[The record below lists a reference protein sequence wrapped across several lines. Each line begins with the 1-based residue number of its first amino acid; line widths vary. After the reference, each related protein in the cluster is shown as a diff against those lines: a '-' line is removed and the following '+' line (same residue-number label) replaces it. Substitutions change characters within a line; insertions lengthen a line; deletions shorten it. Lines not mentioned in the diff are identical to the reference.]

1 MNWWNVWKAKFTKK
15 TKGGR
20 KKLPKMYQSNN
31 ITISQQVL
39 DIKSDGSINQR
50 SHSKYSMKEAG
61 LTHHRTQRNMWK
73 GELDKF
79 GNRDRCILLVS
90 EKMIACQQNFVEQH
104 TLLQHYLEQCLT
116 VHQWPIAKLLGLSL
130 TGDDKLCSLKF
141 V

>member
-1 MNWWNVWKAKFTKK
+1 
-15 TKGGR
+15 
-20 KKLPKMYQSNN
+20 MYQSNN

-79 GNRDRCILLVS
+79 GNRDRCILLIS
-90 EKMIACQQNFVEQH
+90 EKNDCMPTKFCRAAHIVATLFGAMSDRASVANCEIAGIEFDWGRQAVQFEVC
-104 TLLQHYLEQCLT
+104 
-116 VHQWPIAKLLGLSL
+116 
-130 TGDDKLCSLKF
+130 LKF
-141 V
+141 IRKRPLLTTRVH